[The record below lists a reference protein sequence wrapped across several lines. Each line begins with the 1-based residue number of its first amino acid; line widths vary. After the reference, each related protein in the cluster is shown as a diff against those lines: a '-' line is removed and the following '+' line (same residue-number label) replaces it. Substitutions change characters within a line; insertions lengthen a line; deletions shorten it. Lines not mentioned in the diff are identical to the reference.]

1 MSSNDK
7 RQAAMSTTRV
17 YDKPFQESWAY
28 PNQLKSELKA
38 ASYDI
43 QPFPGSFKSGRSK
56 WMAIFMN
63 GERKVIARRI
73 GMELVSARTGEPY
86 NVFSREEWVD
96 REPVPPRTILRRETA
111 SDYSLDDV
119 LVGEPPHSACAVVG
133 RSPTA

>member
-1 MSSNDK
+1 
-7 RQAAMSTTRV
+7 MSTTQST

-73 GMELVSARTGEPY
+73 GMELVSARTGETY
-86 NVFSREEWVD
+86 KVFSREEWVD

-111 SDYSLDDV
+111 SDYSLDDA
-119 LVGEPPHSACAVVG
+119 LTQA
-133 RSPTA
+133 